1 MAVRRSVCN
10 RLRRLDAPEPIVKT
24 NLQRETLFQEPRCG
38 YDAPNDNGNDRAVP
52 NDERRSPGAALM
64 TRDPVVPGGTRVTL
78 GRIASLTGV
87 SISTVSRSL
96 AGDERISLATREAVQ
111 RVAKQL
117 GYVPDAAA
125 RSMRSRSTRTLGLMV
140 GDFIDPL
147 HALITAAFERS
158 ARARGYTVVIATGFG
173 DLELEREAL
182 RVFVEHRN
190 DGVALLSSV
199 IDPDEIRSVL
209 RPDRLVLVQ
218 PEHLRLADAATGM
231 ERGVINV
238 DDVAGANMA
247 VDHLVGLGCRSIGYV
262 GVGMIATNVR
272 RRTAVEQAVQAA
284 GLGPA
289 RIFKAGPE
297 GWQAPGTIAAQ
308 VARDRPEGLIC
319 YEDKLALALMDALR
333 GFGIEVPRDLAL
345 VGFDGI
351 PFAALARPRLTT
363 VTTPMAEMGR
373 LAAEMLFDAIDDGEV
388 GPSVVLPVELSINES
403 TKRAVVV
410 PG

>member
-1 MAVRRSVCN
+1 MA
-10 RLRRLDAPEPIVKT
+10 
-24 NLQRETLFQEPRCG
+24 G
-38 YDAPNDNGNDRAVP
+38 
-52 NDERRSPGAALM
+52 
-64 TRDPVVPGGTRVTL
+64 DPKASGGTRVTL

-96 AGDERISLATREAVQ
+96 AGDERISVATREAVK
-111 RVAKQL
+111 RVAEQL

-147 HALITAAFERS
+147 HALITASFERA

-173 DLELEREAL
+173 DLEMERAAL

-218 PEHLRLADAATGM
+218 PEHLRLADAAAGM
-231 ERGVINV
+231 ERGVITV
-238 DDVAGANMA
+238 DDVAGAGLA
-247 VDHLVGLGCRSIGYV
+247 VEHLVGLGCRSIGYV

-284 GLGPA
+284 GLPPA
-289 RIFKAGPE
+289 RVFKAGPE
-297 GWQAPGTIAAQ
+297 GWRAPGTVAAQ
-308 VARDRPEGLIC
+308 VARDRPDGLIC

-333 GFGIEVPRDLAL
+333 GFEIEVPRDLAL
-345 VGFDGI
+345 IGFDGI

-363 VTTPMAEMGR
+363 IVTPMAEMGR
-373 LAAEMLFDAIDDGEV
+373 LAVEMLLDSIDAGEV
-388 GPSVVLPVELSINES
+388 GPSVVLPVEFTIGES
-403 TKRAVVV
+403 TQLRVASSI
-410 PG
+410 